1 MKVLENFSLLHHNTF
16 AMDVKAKRF
25 VEYQNVCELKE
36 VLGRFGGNENRDSK
50 KLFIGRG
57 SNLLF
62 TRDFDGTV
70 FHGNI
75 SGVEVVRET
84 DDHVLVSVGAGVVWD
99 DFVAWCVDNNLYGA
113 ENLSLI
119 PGEVGAAAVQNIGA
133 YGCEASDIIESVET
147 VDVSGLQDASFS
159 VSQCRY
165 AYRRSFFKENPGKYV
180 VHHVVFRLSRKFIPN
195 LEYKALEK
203 EFGECVG
210 NFGARDIREYVT
222 DMRKSK
228 LPDPKIYGNAGS
240 FFMNPIVSDSL
251 FRELQ
256 KAYPAIPHYTADGGI
271 KIPAAWLIQQCD
283 WKGKRRGNAGVYEK
297 QPLVIINCGGAK
309 AMEIAELSQCVID
322 DVRQKFNITLKP
334 EVQFI

>member
-147 VDVSGLQDASFS
+147 VDVSGLQEASFS
-159 VSQCRY
+159 VS
-165 AYRRSFFKENPGKYV
+165 P
-180 VHHVVFRLSRKFIPN
+180 
-195 LEYKALEK
+195 
-203 EFGECVG
+203 
-210 NFGARDIREYVT
+210 
-222 DMRKSK
+222 
-228 LPDPKIYGNAGS
+228 
-240 FFMNPIVSDSL
+240 
-251 FRELQ
+251 
-256 KAYPAIPHYTADGGI
+256 
-271 KIPAAWLIQQCD
+271 
-283 WKGKRRGNAGVYEK
+283 
-297 QPLVIINCGGAK
+297 
-309 AMEIAELSQCVID
+309 
-322 DVRQKFNITLKP
+322 
-334 EVQFI
+334 